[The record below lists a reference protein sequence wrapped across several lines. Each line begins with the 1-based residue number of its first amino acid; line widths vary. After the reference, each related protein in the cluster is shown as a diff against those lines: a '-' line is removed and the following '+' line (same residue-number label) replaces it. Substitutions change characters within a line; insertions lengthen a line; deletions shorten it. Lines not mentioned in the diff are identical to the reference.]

1 MNNIKGII
9 FLLTA
14 LCLTGCQT
22 NNVEKNSEDPVTD
35 SKSKGAYY
43 LDDGPEEVI
52 PENLSSI
59 PNAIPK
65 KEPLNKFSNRPY
77 KVFGKTY
84 YPMTSL
90 KPYTATG
97 YATWYGKKY
106 HGNKTSIGEVYDMYK
121 MTAAHK
127 TLPLPCYVKVTNLK
141 NDKTVIV
148 RVNDRGPFVKDRII
162 DLSYA
167 AANRLEIIEKGSELV
182 KVELIDL
189 DEKVKVSKINKQ
201 IYIQA
206 GLFSDEKNANNLI
219 NKIKKLGTVTNEN
232 IKKIKNE
239 GQFQV
244 LIGPF
249 KNLPYAKI
257 KKDELSDNFFIN
269 GFIISIFVL
278 KAAWSF

>member
-1 MNNIKGII
+1 MNKKNIV
-9 FLLTA
+9 FLIAILFFA
-14 LCLTGCQT
+14 GCQT
-22 NNVEKNSEDPVTD
+22 NNVDQNSQAPVID
-35 SKSKGAYY
+35 SDSKGAYY
-43 LDDGPEEVI
+43 LDDGPEENI

-59 PNAIPK
+59 PDAIPK

-90 KPYTATG
+90 KPYTANG

-106 HGNKTSIGEVYDMYK
+106 HGNKTSIGEIYDMYQ

-127 TLPLPCYVKVTNLK
+127 TLPLPCYVRVTNLE
-141 NDKTVIV
+141 NNKTIIV

-182 KVELIDL
+182 KVELIDF
-189 DEKVKVSKINKQ
+189 DNRVKVSSINKK
-201 IYIQA
+201 IFLQA
-206 GLFSDEKNANNLI
+206 GLFSNEKNANNLI
-219 NKIKKLGTVTNEN
+219 EKIKKLGILKNED
-232 IKKIKNE
+232 IKKIKSE
-239 GQFQV
+239 DQFQV

-249 KNLPYAKI
+249 KDKQQAKI
-257 KKDELSDNFFIN
+257 KKDELSKSFFIN
-269 GFIISIFVL
+269 GFII
-278 KAAWSF
+278 KK

>member
-14 LCLTGCQT
+14 LWLAGCQT
-22 NNVEKNSEDPVTD
+22 SNVDKSNEKPVTD

-65 KEPLNKFSNRPY
+65 REPLNKFSNRPY

-84 YPMTSL
+84 YPMTTL

-189 DEKVKVSKINKQ
+189 DKKVKVSKISKQ

-219 NKIKKLGTVTNEN
+219 NKIKKLGTVKNEN

-239 GQFQV
+239 DQFQV

-249 KNLPYAKI
+249 KNNQKAKI
-257 KKDELSDNFFIN
+257 KKDELSENFFIN
-269 GFIISIFVL
+269 GFIV
-278 KAAWSF
+278 KR

>member
-14 LCLTGCQT
+14 LCLAGCQT
-22 NNVEKNSEDPVTD
+22 NNVEKNSVDPVTD

-97 YATWYGKKY
+97 YASWYGKKY

-148 RVNDRGPFVKDRII
+148 RVNDRGPFVKDRVI

-189 DEKVKVSKINKQ
+189 DEKVKVTKINKQ

-219 NKIKKLGTVTNEN
+219 NKIKKLGTVQNEN

-239 GQFQV
+239 DQFQV

-249 KNLPYAKI
+249 KNNQKAKI
-257 KKDELSDNFFIN
+257 KIDELSDNFFIN
-269 GFIISIFVL
+269 GFIV
-278 KAAWSF
+278 KR

>member
-14 LCLTGCQT
+14 LCLAGCQT

-106 HGNKTSIGEVYDMYK
+106 HGNKTSIGEIYDMYK

-189 DEKVKVSKINKQ
+189 DKKVKVSKISKQ

-219 NKIKKLGTVTNEN
+219 NKIKKLGTVKNEN

-239 GQFQV
+239 DQFQV

-249 KNLPYAKI
+249 KNNQKAEI

-269 GFIISIFVL
+269 GFIL
-278 KAAWSF
+278 KR

>member
-1 MNNIKGII
+1 MNNTKGII

-14 LCLTGCQT
+14 LCLAGCQT

-219 NKIKKLGTVTNEN
+219 NKIKKLGTVKNEN

-239 GQFQV
+239 DQFQV

-249 KNLPYAKI
+249 KNLQKAKI

-269 GFIISIFVL
+269 GFIV
-278 KAAWSF
+278 KR

>member
-1 MNNIKGII
+1 MNNIKGTI
-9 FLLTA
+9 FLLIA
-14 LCLTGCQT
+14 LCLAGCQT
-22 NNVEKNSEDPVTD
+22 NNVDKNNEDPVTD

-59 PNAIPK
+59 PNATPK

-84 YPMTSL
+84 YPMTTL

-189 DEKVKVSKINKQ
+189 DKKVKVSEINKQ

-219 NKIKKLGTVTNEN
+219 KKIKKLGTVKNEN

-239 GQFQV
+239 DQFQV

-249 KNLPYAKI
+249 KNNQKAKI

-269 GFIISIFVL
+269 GFIV
-278 KAAWSF
+278 KR

>member
-1 MNNIKGII
+1 MNNTKGII
-9 FLLTA
+9 FLLAA
-14 LCLTGCQT
+14 LCLAGCQT

-189 DEKVKVSKINKQ
+189 DKKVKVSQINKQ

-219 NKIKKLGTVTNEN
+219 NKIKKLGTVKNEN

-239 GQFQV
+239 DQFQV

-249 KNLPYAKI
+249 KNNQKAEI

-269 GFIISIFVL
+269 GFIV
-278 KAAWSF
+278 KR

>member
-1 MNNIKGII
+1 MNNTKNII
-9 FLLTA
+9 FLLTV
-14 LCLTGCQT
+14 LCLAGCQT
-22 NNVEKNSEDPVTD
+22 NNIEKNNEDPVTD

-90 KPYTATG
+90 KQYTATG

-239 GQFQV
+239 DQFQV

-269 GFIISIFVL
+269 GFIV
-278 KAAWSF
+278 KR

>member
-1 MNNIKGII
+1 MNNTKNII
-9 FLLTA
+9 FLLTV
-14 LCLTGCQT
+14 LCLAGCQT
-22 NNVEKNSEDPVTD
+22 NNIEKNNEDPVTD

-239 GQFQV
+239 DQFQV

-249 KNLPYAKI
+249 ANNQKAKN

-269 GFIISIFVL
+269 GFIV
-278 KAAWSF
+278 KR

>member
-14 LCLTGCQT
+14 LCLAGCQT

-90 KPYTATG
+90 KHTRQRG
-97 YATWYGKKY
+97 MLLGMGK
-106 HGNKTSIGEVYDMYK
+106 NI
-121 MTAAHK
+121 
-127 TLPLPCYVKVTNLK
+127 
-141 NDKTVIV
+141 TVI
-148 RVNDRGPFVKDRII
+148 KHQ
-162 DLSYA
+162 
-167 AANRLEIIEKGSELV
+167 SERYMTC
-182 KVELIDL
+182 IR
-189 DEKVKVSKINKQ
+189 
-201 IYIQA
+201 
-206 GLFSDEKNANNLI
+206 
-219 NKIKKLGTVTNEN
+219 
-232 IKKIKNE
+232 
-239 GQFQV
+239 
-244 LIGPF
+244 
-249 KNLPYAKI
+249 
-257 KKDELSDNFFIN
+257 
-269 GFIISIFVL
+269 
-278 KAAWSF
+278 

>member
-14 LCLTGCQT
+14 LCLAGCQT

-59 PNAIPK
+59 PNATPK

-189 DEKVKVSKINKQ
+189 DKKVKVSEINKQ

-239 GQFQV
+239 DQFQV

-249 KNLPYAKI
+249 ANNQKAKN
-257 KKDELSDNFFIN
+257 KKDELSNNFFIN
-269 GFIISIFVL
+269 GFIV
-278 KAAWSF
+278 KR

>member
-1 MNNIKGII
+1 MNNTKNII
-9 FLLTA
+9 FLLTV
-14 LCLTGCQT
+14 LCLAGCQT
-22 NNVEKNSEDPVTD
+22 NNIEKNNEDPVTD

-97 YATWYGKKY
+97 DATWYGKKY

-189 DEKVKVSKINKQ
+189 DKKVKVSKISKQ

-219 NKIKKLGTVTNEN
+219 NKIKKLGTVKNEN

-239 GQFQV
+239 DQFQV

-249 KNLPYAKI
+249 KNNQKAEI

-269 GFIISIFVL
+269 GFIV
-278 KAAWSF
+278 KR

>member
-1 MNNIKGII
+1 MNNTKGII

-14 LCLTGCQT
+14 LCFAGCQT

-141 NDKTVIV
+141 NYKTVIV
-148 RVNDRGPFVKDRII
+148 RVNDRGPFVKDRVI

-219 NKIKKLGTVTNEN
+219 NKIKKLGTVKNEN

-239 GQFQV
+239 DQFQV

-249 KNLPYAKI
+249 KNNQKAKI

-269 GFIISIFVL
+269 GFIV
-278 KAAWSF
+278 KR

>member
-1 MNNIKGII
+1 MNNTKDII
-9 FLLTA
+9 FLLIA
-14 LCLTGCQT
+14 LCLAGCQT

-219 NKIKKLGTVTNEN
+219 NKIKKLGTVKNEN

-239 GQFQV
+239 DQFQV

-249 KNLPYAKI
+249 KNNQKAKI

-269 GFIISIFVL
+269 GFIV
-278 KAAWSF
+278 KR

>member
-14 LCLTGCQT
+14 LCLAGCQT

-59 PNAIPK
+59 LNAIPK

-148 RVNDRGPFVKDRII
+148 RVNDRGPFVKDRVI

-239 GQFQV
+239 DQFQV

-269 GFIISIFVL
+269 GFIV
-278 KAAWSF
+278 KR

>member
-1 MNNIKGII
+1 MNNTKGII

-14 LCLTGCQT
+14 LCLAGCQT

-148 RVNDRGPFVKDRII
+148 RVNDRGPFVKDRVI

-239 GQFQV
+239 DQFQV

-269 GFIISIFVL
+269 GFIV
-278 KAAWSF
+278 KR

>member
-1 MNNIKGII
+1 MNNTKGII

-14 LCLTGCQT
+14 LWLAGCQT
-22 NNVEKNSEDPVTD
+22 SNVDKSNEKPVTD

-65 KEPLNKFSNRPY
+65 REPLNKFSNRPY

-84 YPMTSL
+84 YPMTTL

-189 DEKVKVSKINKQ
+189 EKKVKVSKVNKQ

-219 NKIKKLGTVTNEN
+219 DKIKKLGTVKNEN

-239 GQFQV
+239 DQFQV

-249 KNLPYAKI
+249 KNNQKAKI

-269 GFIISIFVL
+269 GFIV
-278 KAAWSF
+278 KR

>member
-1 MNNIKGII
+1 MNNTKGII
-9 FLLTA
+9 FLLIA
-14 LCLTGCQT
+14 LCLAGCQT

-189 DEKVKVSKINKQ
+189 DEKVKVSKVNKQ

-219 NKIKKLGTVTNEN
+219 NKIKKLGTVKNEN

-239 GQFQV
+239 DQFQV

-249 KNLPYAKI
+249 KNNQKAEI

-269 GFIISIFVL
+269 GFIV
-278 KAAWSF
+278 KR

>member
-90 KPYTATG
+90 KPYAATG

-189 DEKVKVSKINKQ
+189 DKKVKVSEINKQ

-219 NKIKKLGTVTNEN
+219 KKIKKLGTVKNEN

-239 GQFQV
+239 DQFQV

-269 GFIISIFVL
+269 GFIV
-278 KAAWSF
+278 KR

>member
-1 MNNIKGII
+1 MNNTKNII
-9 FLLTA
+9 FLLTV
-14 LCLTGCQT
+14 LCLAGCQT
-22 NNVEKNSEDPVTD
+22 NNIEKNSEDPVTD

-239 GQFQV
+239 DQFQV

-269 GFIISIFVL
+269 GFIV
-278 KAAWSF
+278 KR

>member
-1 MNNIKGII
+1 MNNTKGII
-9 FLLTA
+9 FLLIA
-14 LCLTGCQT
+14 LCLAGCQT

-59 PNAIPK
+59 PNAMPK

-219 NKIKKLGTVTNEN
+219 NKIKKLGTVKNEN

-239 GQFQV
+239 DQFQV

-249 KNLPYAKI
+249 KNNQKAKI
-257 KKDELSDNFFIN
+257 KKDELSENFFIN
-269 GFIISIFVL
+269 GFIV
-278 KAAWSF
+278 KR

>member
-1 MNNIKGII
+1 MNNTKGII

-14 LCLTGCQT
+14 LWLAGCQT
-22 NNVEKNSEDPVTD
+22 NNVDKNNEKPVTD

-189 DEKVKVSKINKQ
+189 DKKVKVSKINKQ

-219 NKIKKLGTVTNEN
+219 NKIKKLGTVKNEN

-239 GQFQV
+239 DQFQV

-249 KNLPYAKI
+249 KNNQKAEI

-269 GFIISIFVL
+269 GFIV
-278 KAAWSF
+278 KR

>member
-1 MNNIKGII
+1 MNNTKGII
-9 FLLTA
+9 FLLIA
-14 LCLTGCQT
+14 LCLAGCQT

-189 DEKVKVSKINKQ
+189 NKKVKVSKISKQ

-219 NKIKKLGTVTNEN
+219 NKIKKLGTVKNEN

-239 GQFQV
+239 DQFQV

-249 KNLPYAKI
+249 QNNQKANL
-257 KKDELSDNFFIN
+257 KKDELSENFFIN
-269 GFIISIFVL
+269 GFII
-278 KAAWSF
+278 KR

>member
-9 FLLTA
+9 FLVIAISLA
-14 LCLTGCQT
+14 GCQS
-22 NNVEKNSEDPVTD
+22 NNVEKNNEDPVMD

-43 LDDGPEEVI
+43 LDDGPEDVI
-52 PENLSSI
+52 PENLSNI

-106 HGNKTSIGEVYDMYK
+106 HGNKTSIGEVYDMYE

-189 DEKVKVSKINKQ
+189 DDKVKVSKINKQ

-219 NKIKKLGTVTNEN
+219 KKIKKLGTVKNEN

-239 GQFQV
+239 DQFQV

-249 KNLPYAKI
+249 QNNQKANL
-257 KKDELSDNFFIN
+257 KKDELSENFFIN
-269 GFIISIFVL
+269 GFII
-278 KAAWSF
+278 KR

>member
-1 MNNIKGII
+1 MNNTKNII
-9 FLLTA
+9 FLLTV
-14 LCLTGCQT
+14 LCLAGCQT

-148 RVNDRGPFVKDRII
+148 RVNDRGPFVKDRVI

-219 NKIKKLGTVTNEN
+219 NKIKKLGTVKNEN

-239 GQFQV
+239 DQFQV

-249 KNLPYAKI
+249 KNNQKAKI

-269 GFIISIFVL
+269 GFIV
-278 KAAWSF
+278 KR

>member
-1 MNNIKGII
+1 MNNTKGII
-9 FLLTA
+9 FLLMA
-14 LCLTGCQT
+14 LCLAGCQT

-148 RVNDRGPFVKDRII
+148 RVNDRGPFVKDRVI

-206 GLFSDEKNANNLI
+206 GLFSDEKNADNLI
-219 NKIKKLGTVTNEN
+219 NKIKKLGTVKNEN

-239 GQFQV
+239 DQFQI

-249 KNLPYAKI
+249 KNNQKAKI

-269 GFIISIFVL
+269 GFIV
-278 KAAWSF
+278 KR

>member
-1 MNNIKGII
+1 MNNTKGII

-14 LCLTGCQT
+14 LWLAGCQT
-22 NNVEKNSEDPVTD
+22 SNVDKSNEKPVTD

-59 PNAIPK
+59 PNATPK

-90 KPYTATG
+90 KPYTAKG

-189 DEKVKVSKINKQ
+189 DKKVKVSKINKQ

-219 NKIKKLGTVTNEN
+219 NKIKKLGTVKNEN
-232 IKKIKNE
+232 IKKIKSE
-239 GQFQV
+239 DQFQV

-249 KNLPYAKI
+249 KSTQKAEI

-269 GFIISIFVL
+269 GFIV
-278 KAAWSF
+278 KR

>member
-1 MNNIKGII
+1 MNNTISIA

-14 LCLTGCQT
+14 LCLAGCQT
-22 NNVEKNSEDPVTD
+22 NNVDNNNEKPVTD

-189 DEKVKVSKINKQ
+189 DKKVKVSKINKQ

-219 NKIKKLGTVTNEN
+219 NKIKKLGTVKNEN

-239 GQFQV
+239 DQFQV

-249 KNLPYAKI
+249 KNNQKAEI
-257 KKDELSDNFFIN
+257 KKDELSENFFIN
-269 GFIISIFVL
+269 GFIV
-278 KAAWSF
+278 KK

>member
-14 LCLTGCQT
+14 LCLAGCQT

-189 DEKVKVSKINKQ
+189 DKKVKVSKINKQ

-219 NKIKKLGTVTNEN
+219 NKIKKLGTVKNEN

-239 GQFQV
+239 DQFQV

-269 GFIISIFVL
+269 GFIV
-278 KAAWSF
+278 KR

>member
-1 MNNIKGII
+1 MIRKNIA
-9 FLLTA
+9 FLVAA
-14 LCLTGCQT
+14 LFFSGCQT
-22 NNVEKNSEDPVTD
+22 NNVDKNNEAPVID
-35 SKSKGAYY
+35 SDSKGAYY
-43 LDDGPEEVI
+43 LDDGPEENV

-59 PNAIPK
+59 PDAIPK

-84 YPMTSL
+84 YPMTTL
-90 KPYTATG
+90 KPYTANG

-141 NDKTVIV
+141 NKKTVIV

-167 AANRLEIIEKGSELV
+167 AANRLEIIEKGSEFV

-189 DEKVKVSKINKQ
+189 DNKVKVERLNKKI
-201 IYIQA
+201 YLQA

-219 NKIKKLGTVTNEN
+219 EKIKKLGVVNNEN
-232 IKKIKNE
+232 IKKIKSEN
-239 GQFQV
+239 QFQV

-249 KNLPYAKI
+249 EDKQEAKI
-257 KKDELSDNFFIN
+257 KKDQLSENFFIN
-269 GFIISIFVL
+269 GFIVKI
-278 KAAWSF
+278 

>member
-1 MNNIKGII
+1 MNNTKNII
-9 FLLTA
+9 FLLTV
-14 LCLTGCQT
+14 LCLAGCQT
-22 NNVEKNSEDPVTD
+22 NNIEKNNEDPVTD

-148 RVNDRGPFVKDRII
+148 RVNDRGPFVKDRVI

-239 GQFQV
+239 DQFQV

-269 GFIISIFVL
+269 GFIV
-278 KAAWSF
+278 KR

>member
-1 MNNIKGII
+1 MNNTKGII
-9 FLLTA
+9 FLLIA
-14 LCLTGCQT
+14 LCLAGCQT

-90 KPYTATG
+90 KPYIATG

-189 DEKVKVSKINKQ
+189 DKKVKVSKVNKQ

-219 NKIKKLGTVTNEN
+219 DKIKKLGTVKNEN
-232 IKKIKNE
+232 IKKIKSE
-239 GQFQV
+239 DQFQV

-269 GFIISIFVL
+269 GFIV
-278 KAAWSF
+278 KR

>member
-14 LCLTGCQT
+14 LCLAGCQT

-52 PENLSSI
+52 PENLSNI

-90 KPYTATG
+90 KLYTATG

-167 AANRLEIIEKGSELV
+167 AANRLEIIEKGSEFV
-182 KVELIDL
+182 KVELVDL
-189 DEKVKVSKINKQ
+189 DKKVKVSKINKQ

-219 NKIKKLGTVTNEN
+219 NKIKKLGTVKNEN
-232 IKKIKNE
+232 IKKIKSE
-239 GQFQV
+239 DQFQV

-269 GFIISIFVL
+269 GFIV
-278 KAAWSF
+278 KR